1 MGDYITTYGGTHFF
15 PLEPEAEKIH
25 ITDIAHALSLICRGN
40 GHVKTFFS
48 VGQHCINCALE
59 AEARG
64 YSPRLVLA
72 CLLHDASGAYLSD
85 VPRPFKKSMPQY
97 RELEQRLLDVIY
109 CKYLGSALSEEEE
122 HLLKVIDNDLLWYDL
137 KELLNEWDGSPEPEL
152 KTAVSYEAVPFRQVE
167 KTYLEMYERLKSAL
181 CAAELRGI

>member
-1 MGDYITTYGGTHFF
+1 MEEHTFSAGTGSGEDTYYGYRSRAVSDLQRQR
-15 PLEPEAEKIH
+15 PCE
-25 ITDIAHALSLICRGN
+25 D
-40 GHVKTFFS
+40 VFS

-72 CLLHDASGAYLSD
+72 CLLHDASEAYLSD